1 MTAPATPLAPA
12 TAALRARTAVHA
24 TFVLNGVFMSAWVS
38 RIPSV
43 RDTLGLSNGGMSL
56 LLLAF
61 SLGSVV
67 AMPLAG
73 AVVLR
78 VGPARTVF
86 LGAVAV
92 AAGLAVVA
100 ASVDGAGLLAPA
112 ALGLFVA
119 GAGTASWD
127 VAMNV
132 EGSAVERRLDRS
144 IMSRFHAAWS
154 LGTVVSAGLG
164 VLLLRFGVPTW
175 AHLAGVA
182 VLAVAGTAVT
192 TRSYLAGAAVPGEGR
207 ERPAGSITL
216 RQAWREPRTLVI
228 GVLVL
233 CTAFVEGTAND
244 WLALG
249 IVDGHDAAHSV
260 GVAGFTVFVV
270 AMTVGR
276 LSGPWL
282 LETFG
287 RVRTLRTSAAVAAVG
302 IATFVLSPTV
312 GVAMAGA
319 LLWGLG
325 TALGFPT
332 GMSAAG
338 DQEVNAA
345 VRVSVVSSVGYA
357 AFLAGPPLLGLLADH
372 VGVTTAVTAAAVAA
386 VVGLFV
392 ASAAAPHAEGTALG
406 SARRRPE
413 GKLSS

>member
-1 MTAPATPLAPA
+1 MSNPSP
-12 TAALRARTAVHA
+12 AALRARTAVYA
-24 TFVLNGVFMSAWVS
+24 AFVLNGSFMSAWAS

-43 RDTLGLSNGGMSL
+43 RDTLGLTNGGMSI

-78 VGPARTVF
+78 IGPARTVF
-86 LGAVAV
+86 AGSLAV
-92 AAGLAVVA
+92 AAGLLVVSLA
-100 ASVDGAGLLAPA
+100 VDGLGLVPLSAFGLL
-112 ALGLFVA
+112 LA
-119 GAGTASWD
+119 GAGSASWD

-154 LGTVVSAGLG
+154 LGTVLSAGLG
-164 VLLLRFGVPTW
+164 VLLLHAGVPTW
-175 AHLAGVA
+175 AHLAGIA
-182 VLAVAGTAVT
+182 VLAVTGTALA
-192 TRSYLAGAAVPGEGR
+192 TRHFLPGAPGGRHGEG
-207 ERPAGSITL
+207 PVGSITL
-216 RQAWREPRTLVI
+216 GQAWREPRTLVI

-233 CTAFVEGTAND
+233 CMAFVEGTAND

-249 IVDGHDAAHSV
+249 IVDGHDTEPSV

-270 AMTVGR
+270 AMTLSRLAGPWVLERLGRVLALR
-276 LSGPWL
+276 LSAG
-282 LETFG
+282 
-287 RVRTLRTSAAVAAVG
+287 VAAVG
-302 IATFVLSPTV
+302 ILVVVLSPNA

-325 TALGFPT
+325 AALGFPT

-345 VRVSVVSSVGYA
+345 VRVSVVSSVGYT

-372 VGVTTAVTAAAVAA
+372 IGVMTAVAAAAVTSVIA
-386 VVGLFV
+386 LFV
-392 ASAAAPHAEGTALG
+392 ASAAREHADGVALG
-406 SARRRPE
+406 GGRPDRE

>member
-1 MTAPATPLAPA
+1 MSSPLVPAA
-12 TAALRARTAVHA
+12 AALRARTAVYA
-24 TFVLNGVFMSAWVS
+24 AFVLNGAFMSAWVS

-43 RDTLGLSNGGMSL
+43 RDTLGLSNSGMSV
-56 LLLAF
+56 LLLAL
-61 SLGSVV
+61 SAGSVI

-78 VGPARTVF
+78 IGPARTVF
-86 LGAVAV
+86 LGSVAV
-92 AAGLAVVA
+92 ATGLAVVA
-100 ASVDGAGLLAPA
+100 VSVDGLGLVAPA

-132 EGSAVERRLDRS
+132 EGSGVERRLDRA

-154 LGTVVSAGLG
+154 LGTVLSAGLA
-164 VLLLRFGVPTW
+164 VLLLRLGVPTW
-175 AHLAGVA
+175 AHLAGFA
-182 VLAVAGTAVT
+182 VLVVAGTAVA
-192 TRSYLAGAAVPGEGR
+192 TRSFLVGAAPAAGE

-216 RQAWREPRTLVI
+216 GQAWREPRTLVI

-233 CTAFVEGTAND
+233 CMAFVEGTAND

-249 IVDGHDAAHSV
+249 IVDGHDATHSV
-260 GVAGFTVFVV
+260 GVAGFTVFVI
-270 AMTVGR
+270 AMTTGR

-282 LETFG
+282 LETVG
-287 RVRTLRTSAAVAAVG
+287 RVRALRISAAVAAVG
-302 IATFVLSPTV
+302 IGIFVLSPNV

-345 VRVSVVSSVGYA
+345 VRVSVVSSVGYT

-372 VGVTTAVTAAAVAA
+372 IGVMTAVTAAAVAA

-392 ASAAAPHAEGTALG
+392 AAAAAPHSDGVALG
-406 SARRRPE
+406 SARRGAE

>member
-1 MTAPATPLAPA
+1 MTAPSP
-12 TAALRARTAVHA
+12 AALRARTAVYA
-24 TFVLNGVFMSAWVS
+24 AFVLNGSFTSAWVS

-78 VGPARTVF
+78 IGPARTVF
-86 LGAVAV
+86 LGSSAVATGLV
-92 AAGLAVVA
+92 VVSLAV
-100 ASVDGAGLLAPA
+100 DGLGLVVPA
-112 ALGLFVA
+112 AVGLFVA
-119 GAGTASWD
+119 GMGTASWD

-132 EGSAVERRLDRS
+132 EGSAVERRLDRA

-154 LGTVVSAGLG
+154 LGTVLSAGVG
-164 VLLLRFGVPTW
+164 VLLLQVGVPTW
-175 AHLAGVA
+175 AHLTGMALIA
-182 VLAVAGTAVT
+182 VTGTAVA
-192 TRSYLAGAAVPGEGR
+192 TRHFLPGAAPSPDG
-207 ERPAGSITL
+207 ERPAGSISL
-216 RQAWREPRTLVI
+216 ARAWREPRTLVI

-233 CTAFVEGTAND
+233 CMAFVEGTAND

-249 IVDGHDAAHSV
+249 IVDGHGAEHSV

-270 AMTVGR
+270 AMTLGR
-276 LSGPWL
+276 LSGPGVL
-282 LETFG
+282 HRFG
-287 RVRTLRTSAAVAAVG
+287 RVPALRASAAVAAVG
-302 IATFVLSPTV
+302 ILVVVLSPNV

-325 TALGFPT
+325 AALGFPT

-345 VRVSVVSSVGYA
+345 VRVSVVSSVGYT
-357 AFLAGPPLLGLLADH
+357 AFLAGPPLLGVLADH
-372 VGVTTAVTAAAVAA
+372 VGVMTAVSVAAVTAVVA
-386 VVGLFV
+386 LFV
-392 ASAAAPHAEGTALG
+392 AAAAGEHPDGVALG
-406 SARRRPE
+406 QGRPERE